1 MIACLPED
9 NSFRNVNLTSEEAN
23 WASRVMNDVCTETG
37 GNCCTG
43 IEEEGGSELETG
55 FAGSLSAGHCS
66 KHTFIGMRQ
75 TTITVDK
82 DKYFNDVNGNFI
94 NNDNVKTYKDFFA
107 RVLKHELIH
116 HCSRR
121 HGHLAFGN
129 VMCAGLG
136 CQPADGK
143 LTKDDLLY

>member
-1 MIACLPED
+1 MIACVPED
-9 NSFRNVNLTSEEAN
+9 DSFRNVNLTPEETK
-23 WASRVMNDVCTETG
+23 WATRIMNDVCIETS

-43 IEEEGGSELETG
+43 IEDEGGSELKTG
-55 FAGSLSAGHCS
+55 FAGTISAGHCS

-82 DKYFNDVNGNFI
+82 DKYFYDVDGNFI
-94 NNDNVKTYKDFFA
+94 NNDNVKTYKDFFT

-121 HGHLAFGN
+121 HGNIADGN
-129 VMCAGLG
+129 MMCKNLG
-136 CQPADGK
+136 CQPADCK
-143 LTKDDLLY
+143 LTKDDLAY